1 MTKYLIALF
10 LCFIALMPI
19 STRGQIV
26 INEVVSTNGS
36 GVTDEE
42 GDFPDWI
49 ELYNPSNS
57 TINLSGFSISD
68 DSLDLEKYPLPN
80 VGIEAG
86 AYFLLYASDKNRE
99 GFTTFW
105 ETRIEEESQIRY
117 TIPNA
122 QTPSS
127 WVDRDFD
134 DSNWSSGQY
143 GIGYGDND
151 DVTQVPNGTL
161 SIFTRAEFDVENP
174 ALVNNLMLHV
184 DYDDGYIAFLNGVEI
199 ARANMSGESPAAHN
213 AVANTY
219 LEPRLIY
226 GQSLD
231 GMLITEVEGL
241 LVEGKNVLA
250 IQVHNNSSG
259 SSDITLIPFLSLG
272 YSSSDDVTGSIA
284 PETNLEASQVVYP
297 HLNFKISS
305 AGESLFLFDLQD
317 SLIVDELTVPELR
330 QGESFGRTQ
339 ADLEQV
345 FIFSTPTPL
354 AQNPNDGFLERLP
367 APELSVAGGYHPNTI
382 SVSLTNSE
390 FADRVYYTT
399 NGSEPT
405 TESPVFGNGVME
417 IDSHTAL
424 RLRTI
429 EEGKLSS
436 TITTQT
442 YVIGT
447 DHDLPIVTVN
457 TNPDNLWDDQI
468 GIYVEG
474 TNGIAGNCVG
484 PSNWNQDW
492 EIPVHIELYEKTGEL
507 GFSSQAGAK
516 IFGGCS
522 RSNPVKSL
530 SIFFRG
536 EYGNAEL
543 NYKLF
548 EEKDIDKFQGFV
560 LRNSGNDF
568 IGAGFTMFRDGMMKT
583 LVEDTEIDYQAF
595 RPVVV
600 YLNGDYWGIHNIRE
614 KINEHFIES
623 NSQADSEQIDLLE
636 NNQWV
641 VHGSSENFQEF
652 MSLLGTANMSDAE
665 EYAQVEA
672 YLDIDNYIDYVSA
685 QIYYGNTDWPGNNM
699 RFWRDQRTN
708 GSWRW
713 IMYDTDFGFDL
724 YNWTGSGAGDNT
736 LEFALDPNCNCGW
749 PNPSWSTYMLR
760 RMVQSPVF
768 VQKFANRM
776 SDLMNT
782 SFQPDYVH
790 SVIDSLAG
798 IIESEIPRQT
808 EKWGNSLEGW
818 QSEIAK
824 MKGFANDR
832 PENMESFFRN
842 RFDLAARSALTVNS
856 SNQAHGEV
864 KVNRILPDSYPWSG
878 EYFRNMPVEI
888 TAIPKRGYT
897 FIGWSDDAGITTNT
911 REVLAGTTTYTANF
925 VLDQEASSDI
935 VINEFMYNADE
946 NEETGD
952 WIELYNTA
960 GFEVDISGW
969 QLKDEDDSHVYEF
982 PNGTTM
988 GSDTYLVVA
997 ADLDEFNSQ
1006 YSGISPLFGELGY
1019 GLAGGSDEVRL
1030 FDAEGILVDSL
1041 SYLDEDPW
1049 DSGADGTGFTLE
1061 LINPDSDNS
1070 LPESWKASS
1079 VDKGTPGAQNSV
1091 FLVSEEVGISVP
1103 ERILLNQNYPNPF
1116 NPSTT
1121 ISFEIPQ
1128 TSYVRLVVFDML
1140 GRKVSTLVDGQRTAG
1155 LYSQT
1160 WEAQN
1165 FASGVYMY
1173 ALEVDGKL
1181 FTRRMMLIK

>member
-1 MTKYLIALF
+1 MFKYVTALF
-10 LCFIALMPI
+10 LSITALMPI
-19 STRGQIV
+19 STRGQVV

-49 ELYNPSNS
+49 ELYNPTNS
-57 TINLSGFSISD
+57 SVNLSEFSISD
-68 DSLDLEKYPLPN
+68 DSLDLIKYPLPN
-80 VGIEAG
+80 VEIETG
-86 AYFLLYASDKNRE
+86 GYFLLYASDKNRE

-105 ETRIEEESQIRY
+105 ETKIEEQSEMRY
-117 TIPNA
+117 IVPSS

-127 WVDRDFD
+127 WIDPGFD
-134 DSNWSSGQY
+134 DSGWSAGSY

-151 DVTQVPNGTL
+151 DATQVPNGTL
-161 SIFTRAEFDVENP
+161 SIFTRAEFDVEDP
-174 ALVNNLMLHV
+174 LSINNVMLHV

-199 ARANMSGESPAAHN
+199 ARANMSGESPAGYN
-213 AVANTY
+213 TVANTY

-226 GQSLD
+226 GQELD
-231 GMLITEVEGL
+231 GILITEIEGL
-241 LVEGKNVLA
+241 LVEGTNVLA

-272 YSSSDDVTGSIA
+272 YSSPDGVTGSVA
-284 PETNLEASQVVYP
+284 PETNLQASQVVYP

-305 AGESLFLFDLQD
+305 AGESIFLSALED
-317 SLIVDELTVPELR
+317 SSIVDELLVPELR
-330 QGESFGRTQ
+330 QGESFGRTH
-339 ADLEQV
+339 ADLEQL
-345 FIFSTPTPL
+345 FIFSIPTPL
-354 AQNPNDGFLERLP
+354 SQNPDDGFLERLP
-367 APELSVAGGYHPNTI
+367 IPELSISGGYHPNPVSI
-382 SVSLTNSE
+382 SLTNSE
-390 FADRVYYTT
+390 FSDRVYYTT
-399 NGSEPT
+399 DGSEPT
-405 TESPVFGNGVME
+405 TSSPVFGGDSM
-417 IDSHTAL
+417 IITSHTAL

-429 EEGKLSS
+429 EDGKLSS
-436 TITTQT
+436 TVTTQT

-447 DHDLPIVTVN
+447 EHDLPIVAVN
-457 TNPDNLWDDQI
+457 TNPDNLWDDET
-468 GIYVEG
+468 GIYVVG
-474 TNGIAGNCVG
+474 TNGISGNCVG

-492 EIPVHIELYEKTGEL
+492 EIPIHIELYEKTGEL
-507 GFSSQAGAK
+507 GFSSEAGAK

-543 NYKLF
+543 DYKLF

-568 IGAGFTMFRDGMMKT
+568 IGAGFSMFRDGMMKT

-600 YLNGDYWGIHNIRE
+600 YLNGEYWGIHNIRE

-623 NSQADSEQIDLLE
+623 NSEADSDQIDLLE
-636 NNQWV
+636 NDRWV
-641 VHGSSENFQEF
+641 VHGSSENFDDF
-652 MSLLGTANMSDAE
+652 MNLLGSVNMTNE
-665 EYAQVEA
+665 EQYAQVEA

-699 RFWRDQRTN
+699 RFWRDHRTN

-724 YNWTGSGAGDNT
+724 YDWSRSAATDNT
-736 LEFALDPNCNCGW
+736 LEFALDTNCNCGW
-749 PNPSWSTYMLR
+749 PNPPWSTYMLR
-760 RMVQSPVF
+760 RMVQSPIF

-776 SDLMNT
+776 ADLMNT

-808 EKWGNSLEGW
+808 QKWGNWVEGW
-818 QSEIAK
+818 ESEVSR
-824 MKGFANDR
+824 MKGFADDR
-832 PENMESFFRN
+832 PDNMESFFVN
-842 RFDLAARSALTVNS
+842 RFRLSVLNTLTVNS
-856 SNQAHGEV
+856 SNQEHGEV
-864 KVNRILPDSYPWSG
+864 KVNRIMPDSYPWSG
-878 EYFRNMPVEI
+878 QYFGNMAVEI
-888 TAIPKRGYT
+888 EAIPKRGYK
-897 FIGWSDDAGITTNT
+897 FIGWSDDAGITSNN
-911 REVLAGTTTYTANF
+911 REVFPGTTTYTANF
-925 VLDQEASSDI
+925 ALDQEESSNV
-935 VINEFMYNADE
+935 VINEIMYNADE
-946 NEETGD
+946 EEETGD
-952 WIELYNTA
+952 WVELYNTA

-988 GSDTYLVVA
+988 ESDTYLVVS
-997 ADLDEFNSQ
+997 ADLDDFNSQ

-1019 GLAGGSDEVRL
+1019 GLAGGSDAVRL
-1030 FDAEGILVDSL
+1030 FDADGILVDSL

-1049 DSGADGTGFTLE
+1049 DSGADGTGYTLE
-1061 LINPDSDNS
+1061 LIDPNSDNS
-1070 LPESWKASS
+1070 LPVSWEASS
-1079 VDKGTPGAQNSV
+1079 VLKGTPGAQNSA
-1091 FLVSEEVGISVP
+1091 FLVSEEVEVSVP
-1103 ERILLNQNYPNPF
+1103 EKILLNQNYPNPF

-1128 TSYVRLVVFDML
+1128 SSYVRLVVFDML

-1155 LYSQT
+1155 LYSQI
-1160 WEAQN
+1160 WDAQN
-1165 FASGVYMY
+1165 FASGIYMY

>member
-1 MTKYLIALF
+1 
-10 LCFIALMPI
+10 MPL

-26 INEVVSTNGS
+26 INEVVSSNGS

-49 ELYNPSNS
+49 ELYNPTGS
-57 TINLSGFSISD
+57 TVNLSGFSISD
-68 DSLDLEKYPLPN
+68 DSLDPGKYSLPN
-80 VGIEAG
+80 VGLEAG

-105 ETRIEEESQIRY
+105 ETRVEEESQIRY

-122 QTPSS
+122 QTSAS
-127 WVDRDFD
+127 WIEPGFD
-134 DSNWSSGQY
+134 DSGWTTGQY

-151 DVTQVPNGTL
+151 DVTVVPNGTL
-161 SIFTRAEFDVENP
+161 SIFTRAEFTIENP
-174 ALVNNLMLHV
+174 ASVNNLMLHV

-199 ARANMSGESPAAHN
+199 SRANMSGDSPASYNQATT
-213 AVANTY
+213 TY
-219 LEPRLIY
+219 LEPRLIN
-226 GQSLD
+226 GQVLD
-231 GMLITEVEGL
+231 GILITDVEGL
-241 LVEGKNVLA
+241 LVEGENVLA
-250 IQVHNNSSG
+250 IQVHNSGAG

-272 YSSSDDVTGSIA
+272 YSSPDDVSGTIA
-284 PETNLEASQVVYP
+284 PETNLDASQVAYP

-305 AGESLFLFDLQD
+305 SGESLFLFALDD
-317 SLIVDELTVPELR
+317 SSIVDELTVPELR
-330 QGESFGRTQ
+330 QGESFGRTPT
-339 ADLEQV
+339 DLEQI
-345 FIFSTPTPL
+345 FIFTSPTPL
-354 AQNPNDGFLERLP
+354 GQNPNSGFLERLP
-367 APELSVAGGYHPNTI
+367 APELTVSGGYHPNTV
-382 SVSLTNSE
+382 SVSLVDTE
-390 FADRVYYTT
+390 FADRIHYTT
-399 NGSEPT
+399 DGREPIFGSPI
-405 TESPVFGNGVME
+405 FGTGTME
-417 IDSHTAL
+417 IDSHTVL
-424 RLRTI
+424 RLKTM
-429 EEGKLSS
+429 EAGKLSS
-436 TITTQT
+436 TVTTHT

-447 DHDLPIVTVN
+447 EHDLPIVAVSTH
-457 TNPDNLWDDQI
+457 PDNLWDDET

-492 EIPVHIELYEKTGEL
+492 EIPIHIELYEKTGEL

-600 YLNGDYWGIHNIRE
+600 YLNGEYWGIQNIRE

-623 NSQADSEQIDLLE
+623 NSEADSDEIDLLE
-636 NNQWV
+636 NNQWA
-641 VHGSSENFQEF
+641 VHGSSENFSEF
-652 MSLLGTANMSDAE
+652 MNLLGSANMNDAE
-665 EYAQVEA
+665 EYAQVED
-672 YLDIDNYIDYVSA
+672 YLDINNYIDYVSA

-699 RFWRDQRTN
+699 RFWRDRRTN

-724 YNWTGSGAGDNT
+724 YDWTGSAASDNM

-749 PNPSWSTYMLR
+749 PNPSWSTYLLR
-760 RMVQSPVF
+760 RMVQSPIF

-782 SFQPDYVH
+782 SFKPEYVH
-790 SVIDSLAG
+790 AVIDSLAG

-808 EKWGNSLEGW
+808 EKWGNSVGGW
-818 QSEIAK
+818 ENEVSD
-824 MKGFANDR
+824 MKEFATDR
-832 PENMESFFRN
+832 PEFMETFFRN
-842 RFDLAARSALTVNS
+842 RFDLAARSTLWVNS
-856 SNQAHGEV
+856 SNPAHGEV
-864 KVNRILPDSYPWSG
+864 RVNRVLPKSYPWSG
-878 EYFRNMPVEI
+878 QYFRDLEVEI
-888 TAIPKRGYT
+888 TAIPKRGYRFT
-897 FIGWSDDAGITTNT
+897 GWSDDPEITTNT
-911 REVLAGTTTYTANF
+911 RAVLPGTTTYTANF
-925 VLDQEASSDI
+925 VLDQEATSDI
-935 VINEFMYNADE
+935 VINEFMYNANDD
-946 NEETGD
+946 EETGD
-952 WIELYNTA
+952 WIELYNSA
-960 GFEVDISGW
+960 GFEIDISGW

-982 PNGTTM
+982 PNGTMM
-988 GSDTYLVVA
+988 GSDTYVVVA
-997 ADLDEFNSQ
+997 ADLDEFNAQ

-1030 FDAEGILVDSL
+1030 FDVDGVLVDSV

-1061 LINPDSDNS
+1061 LTNPDLDNS
-1070 LPESWKASS
+1070 QPESWQASS
-1079 VDKGTPGAQNSV
+1079 VNKGTPGAENSV
-1091 FLVSEEVGISVP
+1091 FLVSEETEVSIP
-1103 ERILLNQNYPNPF
+1103 EKILLNQNYPNPF

-1140 GRKVSTLVDGQRTAG
+1140 GRKVSTLIDGERAAG
-1155 LYSQT
+1155 TYFQT